1 MKLLDRYLLK
11 KFLLSFFFI
20 LLLIILVILII
31 DVTEKNDYFIKHK
44 LGYKE
49 ILNYYYSFLPFMTN
63 MVTPITVF
71 ITVIFVTAKL
81 AQNTEIIA
89 MLSGGIS
96 FFKFIKPFFIGSLII
111 ASFSFLLTGWLL
123 AEANKKRVAF
133 ETEYI
138 DGGYFQPPSRNL
150 HIKLSAD
157 TYLYVGHYRSYNN
170 SGADITLETIRN
182 HKVIEKI
189 SATSMYWKE
198 ESQTWQLQNWLQ
210 REIGED
216 EEVIHTGAYMEVPL
230 NLHPDDFSINPKL
243 REMLTLNEL
252 DKYIKKLKEKGA
264 DNINFFMTE
273 KYVRYMSPFAAIILT
288 FIGVVIAS
296 HKKRGGVGLQIAL
309 GFILALIYIAFF
321 LFAKGA
327 AEVKG
332 NQLLLTVWM
341 PNIVFTCVGLVL
353 YKLTPK

>member
-1 MKLLDRYLLK
+1 
-11 KFLLSFFFI
+11 
-20 LLLIILVILII
+20 
-31 DVTEKNDYFIKHK
+31 
-44 LGYKE
+44 
-49 ILNYYYSFLPFMTN
+49 
-63 MVTPITVF
+63 
-71 ITVIFVTAKL
+71 
-81 AQNTEIIA
+81 
-89 MLSGGIS
+89 
-96 FFKFIKPFFIGSLII
+96 
-111 ASFSFLLTGWLL
+111 
-123 AEANKKRVAF
+123 
-133 ETEYI
+133 
-138 DGGYFQPPSRNL
+138 
-150 HIKLSAD
+150 
-157 TYLYVGHYRSYNN
+157 
-170 SGADITLETIRN
+170 
-182 HKVIEKI
+182 
-189 SATSMYWKE
+189 
-198 ESQTWQLQNWLQ
+198 
-210 REIGED
+210 
-216 EEVIHTGAYMEVPL
+216 MEVPL
-230 NLHPDDFSINPKL
+230 NLDPDDFSINPKL